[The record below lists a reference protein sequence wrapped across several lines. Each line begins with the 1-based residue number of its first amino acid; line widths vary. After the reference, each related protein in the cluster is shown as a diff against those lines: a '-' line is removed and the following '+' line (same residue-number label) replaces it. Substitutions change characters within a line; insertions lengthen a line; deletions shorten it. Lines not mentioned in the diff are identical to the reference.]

1 MDNESLQSLI
11 RSGKKRPLWQAGPST
26 RAVNI
31 ERSGIERM
39 LEHRDPFLF
48 VDRIAEVDLEQ
59 GGVKGDR
66 CIDPADPLF
75 AGHFPS
81 GPLYPGVLQLETMG
95 QFGLCLLHLLSTGA
109 HQVDCSASPA
119 PVRAF
124 KIHHALFL
132 REVMPG
138 DRLTVLGKVV
148 ESDEYTAICSGQ
160 VYRGE
165 DLCSFAVMEVY
176 FVQQ

>member
-1 MDNESLQSLI
+1 LDNQNLQSLI
-11 RSGKKRPLWQAGPST
+11 RTGKKRPLWRPGPAT
-26 RAVNI
+26 HAVDI
-31 ERSGIERM
+31 GRPGIERM
-39 LEHRDPFLF
+39 LEHREPFLF
-48 VDRIAEVDLEQ
+48 VDRIAEVDIEQ
-59 GGVKGDR
+59 RAVKGDR
-66 CIDPADPLF
+66 RIDPADPLF

-95 QFGLCLLHLLSTGA
+95 QFGLCLLHLLATGS
-109 HQVDCSASPA
+109 HEVNGGASPT

-138 DRLTVLGKVV
+138 DRLTVLGKLV

-160 VYRGE
+160 VYRGD

-176 FVQQ
+176 FVQT